1 MKQEMRWGT
10 AVVIAVAA
18 AAGIASR
25 SSGGPR
31 DGAGA
36 GQQIGRKVIQS
47 KASKKSA
54 DNPCRDLVDLFENFL
69 PAETITEPAQCGDTT
84 TAATNRKDADFRPN
98 FIIATL
104 PDPLHTHF
112 ALLFDRFV
120 EAIQEGGQ
128 DEGYE
133 YDSSWLPWETEEPS
147 LALLSDQDE
156 AEDRKEN
163 REDQPGVL
171 LFRKSRPT
179 NPGPRAPYQEGL
191 IIFVVGEEP
200 TGGIHRKQFN
210 NAVAWI
216 AALEKDRNNHSPVA
230 ILGPTFS
237 GSFPSLAQLL
247 ANNQVSNGHGLNGVA
262 SNPLAIYSGS
272 ATSKE
277 DGTQFNDATPGII
290 FHSFLQDD
298 KTTLNR
304 FCAYLEWKRTDE
316 EKARDLEKVAVLSED
331 ETAYGYNP
339 ESNPLKTGSPPDKT
353 SPCGGATWLYYP
365 RDISTLRA
373 AYQSQSIFNSGSSTQ
388 QNQDTQRKNLAT
400 DLADPAG
407 KEHDTVRTYAGN
419 QIPLSQEAELLGIVA
434 ALRSHQA
441 HYVVLR
447 SSNTLDPLFL
457 TNFLRRNYPEGR
469 AVILNADLLFQRGQ
483 DALELSGAMTLF
495 TYPLIP
501 WERNW
506 TARPPFLPYSHRV
519 FPEATTEGT
528 YIASR
533 LLLQSPMFSD
543 VGCTLRGGD
552 VFLPSLFCRKDAL
565 SLPIPDY
572 ASPFWTEAVPYK
584 AGEPNQSCKPAT
596 WLSVITKNGS
606 WPLAALNDHTLP
618 QASQDK
624 DIREAPRE
632 SQTAEQAQNWP
643 RFPMPL
649 SMKLFLVLLIGFSL
663 FHLWCCGFASFTAK
677 PAFLAHF
684 ATYNRR
690 HQALILMG
698 SFLTALMALI
708 TGWGCGVFSAQS
720 RLFPKI
726 AAVRF
731 LVLLVWGISGLS
743 MLINLFVT
751 RSLNEDAANRHRGS
765 HSDARFRGLS
775 IFYFVMFGL
784 LTVAFILLWVG
795 PFEDALILANRA
807 LVYWRS
813 MNLVSG
819 VSPIVPFLSL
829 TSGLYLWFW
838 YSLHGLALFGPDRP
852 RLPPRVKLIIDV
864 QDKDKNP
871 AKGRDLDV
879 LPMFSQECAAKP
891 AEEVATPL
899 AWQSLGVT
907 LVLFLVF
914 WILVVLVAG
923 EVPIRSL
930 GARTF
935 ARTFCLWL
943 DFCFSLVLATAWQL
957 WRTWSGLRQL
967 LVFLDRLPLRRTLE
981 ALHGFSWG
989 SVWKMSGN
997 VLDVR
1002 YKLVSRQLECL
1013 NHLHA
1018 SLQEAINC
1026 DPDMENDELKGVD
1039 DCLTA
1044 LAENQKAGVEFA
1056 KWYSVNYRNP
1066 RAAGLQRFEEFQEQ
1080 IAATAGLMLTHL
1092 LVPAWRKE
1100 EHSLILVSSR
1110 GSDQDERK
1118 QSSPESLQE
1127 YIRNAEELVCLT
1139 YLGFAQN
1146 MLGRIRTMVIA
1157 ALGLFVAATL
1167 SASTYPFDP
1176 RPVLSGVLFVLLIVV
1191 GTVVVLVY
1199 AGMHRDATL
1208 SHVTNTNPGEL
1219 GSEFWFKLVGYGA
1232 VPLLGLITT
1241 MFPELPGFLFSWLQP
1256 GITSLK

>member
-1 MKQEMRWGT
+1 MKQEMKWGT
-10 AVVIAVAA
+10 AAVVAVVAA
-18 AAGIASR
+18 VGIASR
-25 SSGGPR
+25 PSAAPGEA
-31 DGAGA
+31 AGTGRQT
-36 GQQIGRKVIQS
+36 GQNAIQS
-47 KASKKSA
+47 KSGKKGA

-69 PAETITEPAQCGDTT
+69 LDEAVVEPKECGDSSAN
-84 TAATNRKDADFRPN
+84 AAPAKPKDVDFHPN
-98 FIIATL
+98 FIIASL

-147 LALLSDQDE
+147 LALLSDQDA

-171 LFRKSRPT
+171 LFRKSSPT
-179 NPGPRAPYQEGL
+179 NHGPRAPYQEGL

-247 ANNQVSNGHGLNGVA
+247 SNNQVSIGHGLNGAA

-272 ATSKE
+272 ATSKQ
-277 DGTQFNDATPGII
+277 DGIQFNSTTPGIV

-298 KTTLNR
+298 DTTLDR
-304 FCAYLEWKRTDE
+304 FCRYLAQRDR
-316 EKARDLEKVAVLSED
+316 ARIAVLSED
-331 ETAYGYNP
+331 ETTYGYNP
-339 ESNPLKTGSPPDKT
+339 ETDPLKRKSPPDKT
-353 SPCGGATWLYYP
+353 LPCRDATWLYYP

-373 AYQSQSIFNSGSSTQ
+373 AYQSQSIFNSGSSAQ

-469 AVILNADLLFQRGQ
+469 VVILNADLLFQRGQ

-506 TARPPFLPYSHRV
+506 TARPPFLPHSHRV

-533 LLLQSPMFSD
+533 LLLQSPMFGD
-543 VGCTLRGGD
+543 AGCTLRGGD
-552 VFLPSLFCRKDAL
+552 VFLPSLFCKKDAL
-565 SLPIPDY
+565 SVPIPDY
-572 ASPFWTEAVPYK
+572 APPFWTEAVPYK
-584 AGEPNQSCKPAT
+584 TGEASESCKPAT

-606 WPLAALNDHTLP
+606 WPLAALNQHTLLLP
-618 QASQDK
+618 SQDEYV
-624 DIREAPRE
+624 REAPSD
-632 SQTAEQAQNWP
+632 SQSQDPIQHPIWP
-643 RFPMPL
+643 SMPL
-649 SMKLFLVLLIGFSL
+649 SMKLFLVLLVGFSS
-663 FHLWCCGFASFTAK
+663 FHAWCCWSASFTAK
-677 PAFLAHF
+677 PAFRAHF
-684 ATYNRR
+684 ATYNWQHR
-690 HQALILMG
+690 ALILMG
-698 SFLTALMALI
+698 SFVITSMALI
-708 TGWGCGVFSAQS
+708 TGWGCGIFSGIPGLFPNLAVVRYLVFSVGG
-720 RLFPKI
+720 I
-726 AAVRF
+726 A
-731 LVLLVWGISGLS
+731 GLS
-743 MLINLFVT
+743 LLMNLFVT
-751 RSLNEDAANRHRGS
+751 RNLNQHPANRRGS
-765 HSDARFRGLS
+765 DSDAWFRGLAILS
-775 IFYFVMFGL
+775 LIVFGVL
-784 LTVAFILLWVG
+784 IWAFIQLWVD
-795 PFEDALILANRA
+795 PLEDTHILADRA

-819 VSPIVPFLSL
+819 VSPLVPFLSL

-852 RLPPRVKLIIDV
+852 RLPRRDKLKIAV
-864 QDKDKNP
+864 PNEGANP
-871 AKGRDLDV
+871 AKNELDV
-879 LPMFSQECAAKP
+879 LPMFSQEGAAEP
-891 AEEVATPL
+891 AENVATPL
-899 AWQSLGVT
+899 AWQPIVLT
-907 LVLFLVF
+907 LILFFLFL
-914 WILVVLVAG
+914 ILVALLVG
-923 EVPIRSL
+923 GVPIRTL
-930 GARTF
+930 GATDTYSRL
-935 ARTFCLWL
+935 FCFWL
-943 DFCFSLVLATAWQL
+943 DFCFSLVLATTWQL

-967 LVFLDRLPLRRTLE
+967 LVFLDRLPLRRTLG
-981 ALHGFSWG
+981 ALQGFSWG

-1002 YKLVSRQLECL
+1002 YKLLSRQLECL

-1018 SLQEAINC
+1018 SLQEAING
-1026 DPDMENDELKGVD
+1026 DPDMDNSELKGVD

-1044 LAENQKAGVEFA
+1044 VAENQKVGMKFA
-1056 KWYSVNYRNP
+1056 KWYSTSYDDP
-1066 RAAGLQRFEEFQEQ
+1066 KAAGLQCFARFQKRMT
-1080 IAATAGLMLTHL
+1080 ATAGLTLTHL

-1127 YIRNAEELVCLT
+1127 YVRNAEELVCLT

-1219 GSEFWFKLVGYGA
+1219 GSEFWFKLLGYGA

-1256 GITSLK
+1256 GLTSLK